1 MKRMNLNGNGRSH
14 ERRAAKMTK
23 ILATIGPVSAKPAMM
38 LDLISAGVDAF
49 RLNCS
54 HSSMDDLRRMVDI
67 IRSSSRLSRRA
78 TSVVMDLQGP
88 RLRVGRLRNGEP
100 VVLKKGSKVRITTHD
115 LPGTAEEIST
125 NFRKLP
131 KTVHKGLEI
140 RLDDGSIVLSVLKTG
155 SDWVDCEILI
165 GGTLKEHK
173 GINLP
178 GAHIDLPALTT
189 KDLRDL
195 DMGLK
200 LGIDHVA
207 LSFVRSPDDIVRARR
222 IIAKAGMPTRV
233 IAKIEHPDAI
243 ARIDEILDV
252 ADGIMIARGDL
263 AVELSP
269 AEVPALQ
276 KMLVRKANDAGKLSI
291 VATQM
296 LESMINHAQP
306 TRAEASDVANAI
318 YDGADVVMLSGE
330 SAVGLYP
337 LETVTVMADIIRQA
351 ESSLFRYRYIPQ
363 GLQDNPETGFAHALA
378 RACHDACE
386 VTGTKLVIVY
396 TMTGWSAR
404 IMSKYRPKAPII
416 AMTPLK
422 ATYSQLA
429 LYWGISPLICPL
441 GKTTDE
447 MLGYGERILL
457 KNGLVRSGE
466 TTLVT
471 AGGTAKHKASNMLKV
486 HVVGSL
492 TYR

>member
-1 MKRMNLNGNGRSH
+1 MKNNGHFAQQRLQP
-14 ERRAAKMTK
+14 KMTK
-23 ILATIGPVSAKPAMM
+23 ILATLGPVSAKADIM
-38 LDLISAGVDAF
+38 LDLIAGGVDAF

-54 HSSMDDLRRMVDI
+54 HASMEDLRRNVEL
-67 IRSSSRLSRRA
+67 IRSTSRLSRRA
-78 TSVVMDLQGP
+78 TSIVMDLQGP

-100 VVLKKGSKVRITTHD
+100 VVLKKGAKVRITTND
-115 LPGTAEEIST
+115 VPGTAEEIST
-125 NFRKLP
+125 NFKKLP
-131 KTVHKGLEI
+131 KAVKKGLEI
-140 RLDDGSIVLSVLKTG
+140 RLDDGSIVLVVQKIG
-155 SDWVDCEILI
+155 GDWVDCEVLI

-178 GAHIDLPALTT
+178 GAHIDLPALTP

-207 LSFVRSPDDIVRARR
+207 LSFVRSPDDVVRVRHF
-222 IIAKAGMPTRV
+222 IKKAGLPTRV
-233 IAKIEHPDAI
+233 IAKIEHPDALE
-243 ARIDEILDV
+243 RIDAILDV

-263 AVELSP
+263 AVELSA

-296 LESMINHAQP
+296 LESMINHQQP
-306 TRAEASDVANAI
+306 TRAEASDVANAV

-337 LETVTVMADIIRQA
+337 VETVTVMADIIRKA
-351 ESSLFRYRYIPQ
+351 EASHFRYRFIPH
-363 GLQDNPETGFAHALA
+363 GLQDSPETGFSHALS
-378 RACHDACE
+378 RAAHDACE

-404 IMSKYRPKAPII
+404 IMSKYRPQAPII

-422 ATYSQLA
+422 ATYTQLA
-429 LYWGISPLICPL
+429 LYWGMTPLICPL

-447 MLGYGERILL
+447 MLAYGERILI

>member
-1 MKRMNLNGNGRSH
+1 MKTNGRSSGA
-14 ERRAAKMTK
+14 RAPKRTK
-23 ILATIGPVSAKPAMM
+23 ILATLGPVSAKPAMM
-38 LDLISAGVDAF
+38 LALLEAGVDAF

-54 HSSMDDLRRMVDI
+54 HASMADLKRDVELIRGAARAARR
-67 IRSSSRLSRRA
+67 SA
-78 TSVVMDLQGP
+78 AVVMDLQGP

-100 VVLKKGSKVRITTHD
+100 IILKNGARVRISVHD
-115 LPGTAEEIST
+115 LPGTAQEFST
-125 NFRKLP
+125 SFKKLP
-131 KTVHKGLEI
+131 QSVKKGSEV
-140 RLDDGSIVLSVLKTG
+140 RLDDGSIVLSVLRTA
-155 SDWVDCEILI
+155 SDHVDCEVVI

-178 GAHIDLPALTT
+178 GAHIDLPALTR

-195 DMGLK
+195 DMGIS
-200 LGIDHVA
+200 LGVDHVA
-207 LSFVRSPDDIVRARR
+207 LSFVRSPDDIVRARK
-222 IIAKAGMPTRV
+222 IIAKAGLPTRL
-233 IAKIEHPDAI
+233 IAKIEHPDGI
-243 ARIDEILDV
+243 ENIDRILDV
-252 ADGIMIARGDL
+252 ADGIMVARGDL
-263 AVELSP
+263 AVELSA

-276 KMLVRKANDAGKLSI
+276 KLLVRKANDAGKLSI

-296 LESMINHAQP
+296 LESMIGHAHP

-337 LETVTVMADIIRQA
+337 VETVTVMTDIIRRA
-351 ESSLFRYRYIPQ
+351 EDSSFRYKFIPH
-363 GLQDNPETGFAHALA
+363 GLQDSPDTGFAHALA
-378 RACHDACE
+378 RAAHDACD
-386 VTGTKLVIVY
+386 VTGSKVVVVY

-404 IMSKYRPKAPII
+404 IMSKYRPRAPII

-422 ATYSQLA
+422 ATYNQLA
-429 LYWGISPLICPL
+429 PYWGITPMICPL

-447 MLGYGERILL
+447 MLAYGERILL
-457 KNGLVRSGE
+457 KNGLVKNGE

>member
-1 MKRMNLNGNGRSH
+1 MSQILKPSTRPKL
-14 ERRAAKMTK
+14 TK
-23 ILATIGPVSAKPAMM
+23 ILATLGPVSAKPEMM
-38 LDLISAGVDAF
+38 MDLMNAGVDAF

-54 HSSMDDLRRMVDI
+54 HASEAELFKNVEM
-67 IRSSSRLSRRA
+67 IRSASRLSRRA
-78 TSVVMDLQGP
+78 CAIVMDLQGP

-100 VVLKKGSKVRITTHD
+100 ILLKKGAKTRITVND
-115 LPGTAEEIST
+115 IPGTAEEFST
-125 NFRKLP
+125 SFKKLP
-131 KTVHKGLEI
+131 QTVKKGMEI

-155 SDWVDCEILI
+155 AGWVDCEVVI
-165 GGTLKEHK
+165 GGKLKEHK

-178 GAHIDLPALTT
+178 GADIDLPALTP
-189 KDLRDL
+189 KDLKDL
-195 DMGLK
+195 DTGLK
-200 LGIDHVA
+200 AGIDHVA
-207 LSFVRSPDDIVRARR
+207 LSFVRAPDDIVKARR
-222 IIAKAGMPTRV
+222 IITKAGAPTRI
-233 IAKIEHPDAI
+233 IAKIEHPLAI
-243 ARIDEILDV
+243 ERIDEILDV

-263 AVELSP
+263 AVELSA

-276 KMLVRKANDAGKLSI
+276 KALVRKANDAGKMSI

-330 SAVGLYP
+330 SAIGAYP
-337 LETVTVMADIIRQA
+337 VETVTVMADIIRRSEA
-351 ESSLFRYRYIPQ
+351 SSFRYRMIPH
-363 GLQDNPETGFAHALA
+363 GLLDSPETGFAHALA
-378 RACHDACE
+378 RATHDACE
-386 VTGTKLVIVY
+386 VTGAKAVIVY

-404 IMSKYRPKAPII
+404 IMSKYRPYAPII
-416 AMTPLK
+416 AMTPMK
-422 ATYSQLA
+422 ATYNQLA
-429 LYWGISPLICPL
+429 LFWGIQPMICPL

-457 KNGLVRSGE
+457 KNGVVKTGE

-471 AGGTAKHKASNMLKV
+471 AGGTAKHKASNMLKI

>member
-1 MKRMNLNGNGRSH
+1 MKSNGRASALRI
-14 ERRAAKMTK
+14 EPKSTK
-23 ILATIGPVSAKPAMM
+23 ILATLGPVSANAPVM
-38 LDLISAGVDAF
+38 LDLIAAGVDAF

-54 HSSMDDLRRMVDI
+54 HASMSELRRSVEL
-67 IRSSSRLSRRA
+67 IRSTSRQSRRA
-78 TSVVMDLQGP
+78 VSVVMDLQGP
-88 RLRVGRLRNGEP
+88 RLRVGRMRNGEP
-100 VVLKKGSKVRITTHD
+100 VVLKNGAKIRITTHD
-115 LPGTAEEIST
+115 VPGTAEEIST
-125 NFRKLP
+125 NFKKLP
-131 KTVHKGLEI
+131 KTVRKGLEI
-140 RLDDGSIVLSVLKTG
+140 RLDDGSIILSVRRTG
-155 SDWVDCEILI
+155 SDWVDCEVLV
-165 GGTLKEHK
+165 GGTLKENK

-222 IIAKAGMPTRV
+222 IIAKAGLPTRV
-233 IAKIEHPDAI
+233 IAKIEHPDAL
-243 ARIDEILDV
+243 ARIDAIVDA

-263 AVELSP
+263 AVELSA

-296 LESMINHAQP
+296 LESMIGHSQP
-306 TRAEASDVANAI
+306 TRAEASDVANAV

-337 LETVTVMADIIRQA
+337 IETVTVMSDIIRKA
-351 ESSLFRYRYIPQ
+351 EGSNFRYRFIPH
-363 GLQDNPETGFAHALA
+363 GLLQDSPQTGFSHALS
-378 RACHDACE
+378 RAAHDACE
-386 VTGTKLVIVY
+386 VTGTKLVVVY

-404 IMSKYRPKAPII
+404 IMSKYRPRAPIVG
-416 AMTPLK
+416 MTPLK
-422 ATYSQLA
+422 ATYNQLA
-429 LYWGISPLICPL
+429 LYWGITPLICPL

-457 KNGLVRSGE
+457 KSSLIKTGE

-471 AGGTAKHKASNMLKV
+471 AGGSAKHKASNMLKV

>member
-1 MKRMNLNGNGRSH
+1 M
-14 ERRAAKMTK
+14 KMTK
-23 ILATIGPVSAKPAMM
+23 ILATLGPVSAKPETMQA
-38 LDLISAGVDAF
+38 LLVAGVDAF

-54 HSSMDDLRRMVDI
+54 HASLDELKHSVEL
-67 IRSSSRLSRRA
+67 IRSTSRQNRRA
-78 TSVVMDLQGP
+78 CAVVMDLQGP

-100 VVLKKGSKVRITTHD
+100 VALKNGSRVRISTSD
-115 LPGTAEEIST
+115 VLGTSQEIST
-125 NFRKLP
+125 NFKKLP
-131 KTVHKGLEI
+131 KTVRKGLQI
-140 RLDDGSIVLSVLKTG
+140 RLDDGSIVLGVLKTG
-155 SDWVDCEILI
+155 SDWVDCEVLV
-165 GGTLKEHK
+165 GGLLKEHK

-178 GAHIDLPALTT
+178 GADIDLPALTS

-200 LGIDHVA
+200 TGVDHVA
-207 LSFVRSPDDIVRARR
+207 LSFVRAPADVLRAKKL
-222 IIAKAGMPTRV
+222 ILKAGAPTRV

-243 ARIDEILDV
+243 DNIDAILDA

-263 AVELSP
+263 AVELSA

-276 KMLVRKANDAGKLSI
+276 KLLVRKANDAGKLSI

-296 LESMINHAQP
+296 LESMVAHPQP

-337 LETVTVMADIIRQA
+337 VETVKVMSDIIQKA
-351 ESSLFRYRYIPQ
+351 EASNFRYRMIPH
-363 GLQDNPETGFAHALA
+363 GLSDSPDTGFAHALA
-378 RACHDACE
+378 RAAHDACE
-386 VTGTKLVIVY
+386 VTGTKLVVVY

-404 IMSKYRPKAPII
+404 IMSKYRPRVPIM

-422 ATYSQLA
+422 QTYQQLA
-429 LYWGISPLICPL
+429 LYWGITPIICPL
-441 GKTTDE
+441 GKSTDE
-447 MLGYGERILL
+447 MLAYGERILL
-457 KNGLVRSGE
+457 KSGLIKNGE

-471 AGGTAKHKASNMLKV
+471 CGGTAKHKASNLLKV
-486 HVVGSL
+486 NVVGSL

>member
-1 MKRMNLNGNGRSH
+1 MSNHQHKPPTTRPKL
-14 ERRAAKMTK
+14 TK
-23 ILATIGPVSAKPAMM
+23 ILATLGPVSAKPAVM
-38 LDLISAGVDAF
+38 LDLLAAGVDAF

-54 HSSMDDLRRMVDI
+54 HASLAELEKNVNL
-67 IRSSSRLSRRA
+67 IRSMSRQSRRA
-78 TSVVMDLQGP
+78 CSVVMDLQGP
-88 RLRVGRLRNGEP
+88 RLRVGRLRNGEAID
-100 VVLKKGSKVRITTHD
+100 LRKGARTRISVAD
-115 LPGTAEEIST
+115 IPGTAEEFST
-125 NFRKLP
+125 SFKKLP
-131 KTVHKGLEI
+131 QTVKKGMEI

-155 SDWVDCEILI
+155 SDWVDCEVVI
-165 GGTLKEHK
+165 GGKLKEHK

-178 GAHIDLPALTT
+178 GADIDLPALTA

-195 DMGLK
+195 EMGLK
-200 LGIDHVA
+200 CGIDHVA
-207 LSFVRSPDDIVRARR
+207 LSFVRSPDDILKARR
-222 IIAKAGMPTRV
+222 IIQRAGAPTRI
-233 IAKIEHPDAI
+233 IAKIEHPLALD
-243 ARIDEILDV
+243 RIDDILDA

-263 AVELSP
+263 AVELSA

-276 KMLVRKANDAGKLSI
+276 KMLVRRANDAGKLSI

-296 LESMINHAQP
+296 LESMISHAQP

-337 LETVTVMADIIRQA
+337 VETVTVMADIIRRA
-351 ESSLFRYRYIPQ
+351 EASNFRYRMIPH
-363 GLQDNPETGFAHALA
+363 GLLDSPETGFAHALA
-378 RACHDACE
+378 RATHDACD
-386 VTGTKLVIVY
+386 VTGAKAVIVY

-404 IMSKYRPKAPII
+404 IMSKYRPYAPIV

-422 ATYSQLA
+422 ATYNQLA
-429 LYWGISPLICPL
+429 LYWSIAPMICPL

-457 KNGLVRSGE
+457 KSGVVKQGE

-471 AGGTAKHKASNMLKV
+471 AGGTAKHKASNMLKI

>member
-1 MKRMNLNGNGRSH
+1 MTKS
-14 ERRAAKMTK
+14 TK
-23 ILATIGPVSAKPAMM
+23 ILATLGPVSAKPDMM
-38 LDLISAGVDAF
+38 LDLIASGVDAF

-54 HSSMDDLRRMVDI
+54 HASMDDLRRNVEL

-78 TSVVMDLQGP
+78 VAVVMDLQGP

-100 VVLKKGSKVRITTHD
+100 VALRKGGKVRISTRD

-125 NFRKLP
+125 NFKKLP
-131 KTVHKGLEI
+131 STVRKGGEI
-140 RLDDGSIVLSVLKTG
+140 RLDDGTIVLSVLRTG
-155 SDWVDCEILI
+155 TDWVDCEVVV
-165 GGTLKEHK
+165 GGSLKEHK

-178 GAHIDLPALTT
+178 GADIDLPALTA

-195 DMGLK
+195 DMGLR

-207 LSFVRSPDDIVRARR
+207 LSFVRSPDDVLRARR
-222 IIAKAGMPTRV
+222 IIRKSGLPTRV
-233 IAKIEHPDAI
+233 IAKIEHPDALE
-243 ARIDEILDV
+243 RIDAILDA

-263 AVELSP
+263 AVELSA

-296 LESMINHAQP
+296 LESMISHAHP
-306 TRAEASDVANAI
+306 TRAEASDVANAV

-337 LETVTVMADIIRQA
+337 VETVTVMADIIRRA
-351 ESSLFRYRYIPQ
+351 EASNFRYKFIPH
-363 GLQDNPETGFAHALA
+363 GLKDSPETGFSHALS
-378 RACHDACE
+378 RAAHDACE
-386 VTGTKLVIVY
+386 VTGTRIVIVY

-404 IMSKYRPKAPII
+404 VMSKYRPRAPIV

-422 ATYSQLA
+422 ATYNQLA
-429 LYWGISPLICPL
+429 LYWGITPMICPL
-441 GKTTDE
+441 GKSTDE
-447 MLGYGERILL
+447 MLAYGERILL
-457 KNGLVRSGE
+457 KNGLVKNGE

>member
-1 MKRMNLNGNGRSH
+1 MSAGRPL
-14 ERRAAKMTK
+14 RARPGPKMTK
-23 ILATIGPVSAKPAMM
+23 ILATLGPASATADVM
-38 LDLISAGVDAF
+38 LDLIAAGVDAF

-54 HSSMDDLRRMVDI
+54 HASVSELRREVAL
-67 IRSSSRLSRRA
+67 IRSTARLSRRA
-78 TSVVMDLQGP
+78 VAVVMDLQGP

-100 VVLKKGSKVRITTHD
+100 VVLKNGARVRITTTD
-115 LPGTAEEIST
+115 ICGTAEEIAT
-125 NFRKLP
+125 NFKKLP
-131 KTVHKGLEI
+131 QTVKKGLEI
-140 RLDDGSIVLSVLKTG
+140 RLDDGAIILSVLKTG
-155 SDWVDCEILI
+155 AGWVDCEVLI

-178 GAHIDLPALTT
+178 GARIDLPALTA

-195 DMGLK
+195 DQGLQ

-207 LSFVRSPDDIVRARR
+207 LSFVRSPDDVVRARA
-222 IIAKAGMPTRV
+222 IIKKAGLPTRV
-233 IAKIEHPDAI
+233 IAKIEHPDAV
-243 ARIDEILDV
+243 ARIDDILDA
-252 ADGIMIARGDL
+252 ADAVMIARGDL
-263 AVELSP
+263 AVELSA

-296 LESMINHAQP
+296 LESMISRAQP
-306 TRAEASDVANAI
+306 TRAEASDVANAV

-337 LETVTVMADIIRQA
+337 VETVAVMDDIIRKA
-351 ESSLFRYRYIPQ
+351 ESSNFRYRFIPH
-363 GLQDNPETGFAHALA
+363 GLSDSPETGFAHTLS
-378 RACHDACE
+378 RASHDACE
-386 VTGTKLVIVY
+386 VTGAKLVSVY

-422 ATYSQLA
+422 TTYNQLA
-429 LYWGISPLICPL
+429 LYWGVTPLMCPL

-447 MLGYGERILL
+447 MLAYGERILM
-457 KNGLVRSGE
+457 KNGLVKNGE
-466 TTLVT
+466 TTIVT

>member
-1 MKRMNLNGNGRSH
+1 MNTNGQPSGAPAPKR
-14 ERRAAKMTK
+14 TK
-23 ILATIGPVSAKPAMM
+23 ILATLGPVSAKTDMM
-38 LDLISAGVDAF
+38 LDLVAAGVDAF

-54 HSSMDDLRRMVDI
+54 HASMDDLKRDVEL
-67 IRSSSRLSRRA
+67 IRSASR
-78 TSVVMDLQGP
+78 TSGRSTAIVMDLQGP

-100 VVLKKGSKVRITTHD
+100 IALKNGAKVRISVHDMPGTAQEFSTSFKKLPQSVKKGSEV
-115 LPGTAEEIST
+115 
-125 NFRKLP
+125 
-131 KTVHKGLEI
+131 
-140 RLDDGSIVLSVLKTG
+140 RLDDGSIVLSVLRIA
-155 SDWVDCEILI
+155 SDHVDCEVVI

-178 GAHIDLPALTT
+178 GAHIDLPALTR

-195 DMGLK
+195 DMGLR
-200 LGIDHVA
+200 LGVDHVA
-207 LSFVRSPDDIVRARR
+207 LSFVRSPDDILRARKV
-222 IIAKAGMPTRV
+222 IAKAGLPTRL

-243 ARIDEILDV
+243 ANIDRILDA
-252 ADGIMIARGDL
+252 ADGIMVARGDL
-263 AVELSP
+263 AVELSA

-296 LESMINHAQP
+296 LESMISHAHP

-337 LETVTVMADIIRQA
+337 VETVTVMSDIIRKA
-351 ESSLFRYRYIPQ
+351 EASSFRYKFIPH
-363 GLQDNPETGFAHALA
+363 GLQDSPDTGFAHALA
-378 RACHDACE
+378 RAAHDACD
-386 VTGTKLVIVY
+386 VTGSKVVVVY

-404 IMSKYRPKAPII
+404 IMSKYRPRAPII

-429 LYWGISPLICPL
+429 LYWGITPMICPL
-441 GKTTDE
+441 GKSTDE
-447 MLGYGERILL
+447 MLAYGERILL
-457 KNGLVRSGE
+457 KNGLVKNGE

-486 HVVGSL
+486 HVVGSV

>member
-1 MKRMNLNGNGRSH
+1 MMKSNLNGHS
-14 ERRAAKMTK
+14 APATKPKLTK
-23 ILATIGPVSAKPAMM
+23 ILATLGPVSAKTDMM
-38 LDLISAGVDAF
+38 MSLIAAGVDAF

-54 HSSMDDLRRMVDI
+54 HASMDDLRRNVEL
-67 IRSSSRLSRRA
+67 IRSTSRLSRRA
-78 TSVVMDLQGP
+78 TAVVMDLQGP

-100 VVLKKGSKVRITTHD
+100 VVLKKGAKVRITTND
-115 LPGTAEEIST
+115 VPGTAEEIST
-125 NFRKLP
+125 NFKKLP
-131 KTVHKGLEI
+131 KTVRKGLEI
-140 RLDDGSIVLSVLKTG
+140 RLDDGTIVLTVLKTG
-155 SDWVDCEILI
+155 SDWVDCEVLV

-178 GAHIDLPALTT
+178 GAHIDLPALTP

-195 DMGLK
+195 DMGIK

-222 IIAKAGMPTRV
+222 IIQKAGLPTRV
-233 IAKIEHPDAI
+233 IAKIEHPDALQ
-243 ARIDEILDV
+243 RIDAILDA

-269 AEVPALQ
+269 AEVPPLQ

-337 LETVTVMADIIRQA
+337 LETVTVMSDIIRQA
-351 ESSLFRYRYIPQ
+351 ESSHFRYRFIPH

-386 VTGTKLVIVY
+386 VTGTKLVVVY

-422 ATYSQLA
+422 ATYNQLA
-429 LYWGISPLICPL
+429 LYWGIAPMICPL

-447 MLGYGERILL
+447 MLAYGERILL
-457 KNGLVRSGE
+457 KNGLVKNGE

>member
-1 MKRMNLNGNGRSH
+1 MKTNGTHPARP
-14 ERRAAKMTK
+14 RPKMTK
-23 ILATIGPVSAKPAMM
+23 ILATLGPVSAKPEMM
-38 LDLISAGVDAF
+38 MRLLDAGVDAF

-54 HSSMDDLRRMVDI
+54 HASMDDLRRNVEL
-67 IRSSSRLSRRA
+67 IRSSARQARKA
-78 TSVVMDLQGP
+78 AAVVMDLQGP

-100 VVLKKGSKVRITTHD
+100 IQLKNGARTRITVHD
-115 LPGTAEEIST
+115 IPGTAQEFST
-125 NFRKLP
+125 SFKKLP
-131 KTVHKGLEI
+131 KAVKKGMQI
-140 RLDDGSIVLSVLKTG
+140 RLDDGSIVLEVKRIGT
-155 SDWVDCEILI
+155 DWVDCEVVI
-165 GGTLKEHK
+165 GGALKEHK

-178 GAHIDLPALTT
+178 GAHIDLPALTR

-195 DMGLK
+195 DMGIQ
-200 LGIDHVA
+200 LGVDHVA

-222 IIAKAGMPTRV
+222 IIQKAGLPTRL

-243 ARIDEILDV
+243 ADIDRILDA
-252 ADGIMIARGDL
+252 ADGIMVARGDL
-263 AVELSP
+263 AVELSA

-276 KMLVRKANDAGKLSI
+276 KMLVRRANDAGKLSI

-296 LESMINHAQP
+296 LESMIGHQHP

-337 LETVTVMADIIRQA
+337 VETVTVMADIIQKA
-351 ESSLFRYRYIPQ
+351 EASNFRYKFIPH
-363 GLQDNPETGFAHALA
+363 GLNDTPDTGFAHALA
-378 RACHDACE
+378 RASHDACE
-386 VTGTKLVIVY
+386 VTGTKLVVVY

-404 IMSKYRPKAPII
+404 IMSKYRPKAPIVG
-416 AMTPLK
+416 MTPLK
-422 ATYSQLA
+422 ATYNQLA
-429 LYWGISPLICPL
+429 LYWGIRPTLCPL

-447 MLGYGERILL
+447 MLAYGERILL
-457 KNGLVRSGE
+457 KNGLVKNGE

>member
-1 MKRMNLNGNGRSH
+1 
-14 ERRAAKMTK
+14 
-23 ILATIGPVSAKPAMM
+23 
-38 LDLISAGVDAF
+38 
-49 RLNCS
+49 
-54 HSSMDDLRRMVDI
+54 
-67 IRSSSRLSRRA
+67 
-78 TSVVMDLQGP
+78 
-88 RLRVGRLRNGEP
+88 VGRLRNGEP
-100 VVLKKGSKVRITTHD
+100 ILLKKNARVRITTND
-115 LPGTAEEIST
+115 VPGTSEEIST
-125 NFRKLP
+125 NFKKLP
-131 KTVHKGLEI
+131 KTVNKGMEI
-140 RLDDGSIVLSVLKTG
+140 RLDDGSIVLVVQKTG
-155 SDWVDCEILI
+155 VDWVDCEVLV

-178 GAHIDLPALTT
+178 GADIDLPALTT

-207 LSFVRSPDDIVRARR
+207 LSFVRSPDDIIRTRK
-222 IIAKAGMPTRV
+222 IIQKAGLPTRI
-233 IAKIEHPDAI
+233 IAKIEHPDALN
-243 ARIDEILDV
+243 RIDAILDA

-263 AVELSP
+263 AVELSA

-276 KMLVRKANDAGKLSI
+276 KTLVRKANDAGKLSI

-296 LESMINHAQP
+296 LESMISHAQP

-337 LETVTVMADIIRQA
+337 VETVTVMADIIRKA
-351 ESSLFRYRYIPQ
+351 ESSPFRYRLIPH
-363 GLQDNPETGFAHALA
+363 GLHDNPDTGFAHALA
-378 RACHDACE
+378 RASHDACE

-396 TMTGWSAR
+396 TMTGWSGR
-404 IMSKYRPKAPII
+404 IMSKYRPIAPII

-422 ATYSQLA
+422 ATYNQLA
-429 LYWGISPLICPL
+429 LYWGTTPMVCPL

-447 MLGYGERILL
+447 MLAYGERILL
-457 KNGLVRSGE
+457 NNGLIKKGE

-471 AGGTAKHKASNMLKV
+471 AGGTAKHKASNMLKI

-492 TYR
+492 TYK

>member
-1 MKRMNLNGNGRSH
+1 MNTKGQSSNARIGP
-14 ERRAAKMTK
+14 KMTK
-23 ILATIGPVSAKPAMM
+23 ILATLGPVSAKTDVM

-54 HSSMDDLRRMVDI
+54 HASINDLRRDVEL
-67 IRSSSRLSRRA
+67 IRSNSRLSRRA
-78 TSVVMDLQGP
+78 TAVVMDLQGP

-100 VVLKKGSKVRITTHD
+100 VVLKKGARVRITTND
-115 LPGTAEEIST
+115 VPGTAEEIST
-125 NFRKLP
+125 KFKNLP
-131 KTVHKGLEI
+131 NTVKKGLEI
-140 RLDDGSIVLSVLKTG
+140 RLDDGTIILSVLKTG
-155 SDWVDCEILI
+155 VDWVDCEILI

-178 GAHIDLPALTT
+178 GASIDLPALTT

-207 LSFVRSPDDIVRARR
+207 LSFVRSPDDIVRARK
-222 IIAKAGMPTRV
+222 IIKRAGLPTRV
-233 IAKIEHPDAI
+233 IAKIEHPDSI
-243 ARIDEILDV
+243 QRIDEILDV

-263 AVELSP
+263 AVELSA

-296 LESMINHAQP
+296 LESMIAHQQP

-318 YDGADVVMLSGE
+318 FDGADVVMLSGE
-330 SAVGLYP
+330 TAVGLYP
-337 LETVTVMADIIRQA
+337 VETVSVMSDIIRKA
-351 ESSLFRYRYIPQ
+351 EASNFRYRFIPH
-363 GLQDNPETGFAHALA
+363 GLSDSPETGFAHALS
-378 RACHDACE
+378 RASHDACE

-404 IMSKYRPKAPII
+404 IMSKYRPKAPVI

-422 ATYSQLA
+422 ATYNQLA
-429 LYWGISPLICPL
+429 LYWGMTPLICPL

-447 MLGYGERILL
+447 MLAYGERILM
-457 KNGLVRSGE
+457 KNGLVKNGD

>member
-1 MKRMNLNGNGRSH
+1 MLTNTRTPAVEDKP
-14 ERRAAKMTK
+14 KMTK
-23 ILATIGPVSAKPAMM
+23 ILATLGPVSAKAEM
-38 LDLISAGVDAF
+38 LHRLLDAGVDAF

-54 HSSMDDLRRMVDI
+54 HARLDELKRSVEL
-67 IRSSSRLSRRA
+67 IRSASRLDRRS
-78 TSVVMDLQGP
+78 TSVVLDLQGP

-100 VVLKKGSKVRITTHD
+100 IALKNGARVRITSHD
-115 LPGTAEEIST
+115 IPGTAEEFST
-125 NFRKLP
+125 SFKKLP
-131 KTVHKGLEI
+131 NTVRKGMEI
-140 RLDDGSIVLSVLKTG
+140 RLDDGSIVLTVLKTG
-155 SDWVDCEILI
+155 VGWVDCEVRI
-165 GGTLKEHK
+165 GGLLKEHK

-178 GAHIDLPALTT
+178 GADIDLPALTV
-189 KDLRDL
+189 KDMRDL
-195 DMGLK
+195 AMGLK
-200 LGIDHVA
+200 TGVDHVA
-207 LSFVRSPDDIVRARR
+207 LSFVRSPDDVLRARKILLR
-222 IIAKAGMPTRV
+222 AGAPTRI

-243 ARIDEILDV
+243 KRIDAILDA

-263 AVELSP
+263 AVELSA

-296 LESMINHAQP
+296 LESMIGHAQP

-337 LETVTVMADIIRQA
+337 VETVKVMADIIHKA
-351 ESSLFRYRYIPQ
+351 ETSNFRYRMIPH
-363 GLQDNPETGFAHALA
+363 GLTDNPDTGFAHALA
-378 RACHDACE
+378 RAAHDACQ
-386 VTGTKLVIVY
+386 VTGTKLVVVY

-404 IMSKYRPKAPII
+404 IMSKYRPRTPII

-422 ATYSQLA
+422 QTYQQLA
-429 LYWGISPLICPL
+429 LYWGITPLICPL
-441 GKTTDE
+441 GKSTDE
-447 MLGYGERILL
+447 MLAYGERILL
-457 KNGLVRSGE
+457 KSGLVKNGE

-471 AGGTAKHKASNMLKV
+471 CGGTAKHKASNMLKI

>member
-1 MKRMNLNGNGRSH
+1 MKPTPGTLPLFSNL
-14 ERRAAKMTK
+14 KKTK
-23 ILATIGPVSAKPAMM
+23 ILATLGPASAKSDV
-38 LDLISAGVDAF
+38 LLNLIGAGVDAF

-54 HSSMDDLRRMVDI
+54 HASMDDLRRNVEL
-67 IRSSSRLSRRA
+67 IRSASRVSRRA
-78 TSVVMDLQGP
+78 TAIVMDLQGP

-100 VVLKKGSKVRITTHD
+100 VVLKNGAKVRITTHD
-115 LPGTAEEIST
+115 VLGTADQIST
-125 NFRKLP
+125 NFKKLP
-131 KTVHKGLEI
+131 VTVRKGLEI
-140 RLDDGSIVLSVLKTG
+140 RLDDGTIVLTVLKTG
-155 SDWVDCEILI
+155 SDWVDCEVRL

-178 GAHIDLPALTT
+178 GADIDLPALTL

-195 DMGLK
+195 DMGIK

-207 LSFVRSPDDIVRARR
+207 LSFVRSPDDILRTRK
-222 IIAKAGMPTRV
+222 ILQKTKLTTRV
-233 IAKIEHPDAI
+233 IAKIEHPDALR
-243 ARIDEILDV
+243 RIDDILDA

-263 AVELSP
+263 AVELSA

-276 KMLVRKANDAGKLSI
+276 KMLVRKANDSGKISI

-296 LESMINHAQP
+296 LESMISHAQP
-306 TRAEASDVANAI
+306 TRAEASDVANAVF
-318 YDGADVVMLSGE
+318 DGADVVMLSGE

-337 LETVTVMADIIRQA
+337 LETVTVMNDIIRRA
-351 ESSLFRYRYIPQ
+351 EASNFRYRFIPH
-363 GLQDNPETGFAHALA
+363 GLSDSPETGFSHTLS

-386 VTGTKLVIVY
+386 VTGAKLVVVY

-404 IMSKYRPKAPII
+404 VMSKYRPKAPII

-422 ATYSQLA
+422 TTYNQLA
-429 LYWGISPLICPL
+429 LYWGTNPMICPL

-447 MLGYGERILL
+447 MIAYGERLLL
-457 KNGLVRSGE
+457 KNRMIKTGE
-466 TTLVT
+466 TLLVT

>member
-1 MKRMNLNGNGRSH
+1 MNTNGKDSNA
-14 ERRAAKMTK
+14 RRGLKNTK
-23 ILATIGPVSAKPAMM
+23 ILATLGPVSAKTDVM
-38 LDLISAGVDAF
+38 LDLIAAGVDAF

-54 HSSMDDLRRMVDI
+54 HASIHDLRRSVEL
-67 IRSSSRLSRRA
+67 IRSASRLSRRA

-100 VVLKKGSKVRITTHD
+100 VLLKKGAKVRITTND
-115 LPGTAEEIST
+115 VPGTPEEIST
-125 NFRKLP
+125 NFKKLP
-131 KTVHKGLEI
+131 KTVRKGLEI
-140 RLDDGSIVLSVLKTG
+140 RLDDGSIVLVVLKTG
-155 SDWVDCEILI
+155 SDWVDCEVLV
-165 GGTLKEHK
+165 GGLLKEHK

-178 GAHIDLPALTT
+178 GADIDLPALTP
-189 KDLRDL
+189 KDLKDL
-195 DMGLK
+195 DMGMQ
-200 LGIDHVA
+200 LGVDHVA
-207 LSFVRSPDDIVRARR
+207 LSFVRSPDDIVRARK
-222 IIAKAGMPTRV
+222 IIKKAGLPTRI
-233 IAKIEHPDAI
+233 IAKIEHPDALN
-243 ARIDEILDV
+243 RIDEILDV

-263 AVELSP
+263 AVELSA

-296 LESMINHAQP
+296 LESMISHAQP

-337 LETVTVMADIIRQA
+337 VETVTVMTDIIRRA
-351 ESSLFRYRYIPQ
+351 EASAFRYKFIPH
-363 GLQDNPETGFAHALA
+363 GLHDSPDTGFAHALA
-378 RACHDACE
+378 RASHDACE
-386 VTGTKLVIVY
+386 VTGTKLVVVY
-396 TMTGWSAR
+396 TMTGWSSR

-422 ATYSQLA
+422 ATYNQLA
-429 LYWGISPLICPL
+429 LYWGTTPTMCPL

-447 MLGYGERILL
+447 MLAYGERILL
-457 KNGLVRSGE
+457 KNGLVKTGE